1 MECIICKDAGDEPL
15 HDNTSCKCKY
25 KYHNSCWVDYV
36 NSKETLQCLMCRTKI
51 GTTTKTRS
59 RLFNPPPPSAPPVQP
74 YVAQTLTFQEF
85 REVLGLPRNPD
96 TQTTHN
102 TTTPLIPPRSQS
114 SLQPQQQQQTNRRK
128 PFTEMTSAEKGK
140 FVLGAICIV
149 AVIVIVIVIVTSVL

>member
-51 GTTTKTRS
+51 GATPKTKS
-59 RLFNPPPPSAPPVQP
+59 RLFNPPPPSAPPYAPQP
-74 YVAQTLTFQEF
+74 LTFQEF
-85 REVLGLPRNPD
+85 REVLGLPRNPV

-102 TTTPLIPPRSQS
+102 TTTPLITPRSQS
-114 SLQPQQQQQTNRRK
+114 SPQPEEQQQTNRRK
-128 PFTEMTSAEKGK
+128 PFSEMTPAEKGK

-149 AVIVIVIVIVTSVL
+149 AVVVMVIVIITSVL